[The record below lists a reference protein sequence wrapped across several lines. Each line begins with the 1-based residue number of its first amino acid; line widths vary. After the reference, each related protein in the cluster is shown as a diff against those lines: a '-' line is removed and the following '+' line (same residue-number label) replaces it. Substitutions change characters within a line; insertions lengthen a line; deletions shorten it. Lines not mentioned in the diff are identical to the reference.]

1 MFFIAFAKAC
11 WRTTPR
17 PESADLTGGMVDV
30 AIRHGSGKY
39 PGLHAERLFA
49 PRLVVVA
56 SPSVLLDGPLT
67 DPADCLRYPLLLDRD
82 RSDWPAWLEGQGI
95 GPTRNARAGP
105 SYADDALLLQAAAA
119 GQGLAVVR
127 DVYAARALRRAVSRW
142 RVKGRCRHRRAI
154 FFVVVHPD
162 RLAVPKIATLG
173 QWIMEE
179 AGVPSSES

>member
-56 SPSVLLDGPLT
+56 SP
-67 DPADCLRYPLLLDRD
+67 
-82 RSDWPAWLEGQGI
+82 I